1 MRKRSSTSPL
11 LAITLLPAA
20 VTRRPMKKKKK
31 QMEKKEENKNL
42 KPFHV
47 RPQRVMYPQMILKRL
62 HNNSVRLKDWG
73 FLMRVLSGD
82 MASYVIPHFHSCIK
96 NKDIKDSIL
105 TENPAPSNLI
115 KVKKTW
121 WVCASSSEGK
131 WQLVCTLDT
140 TFDKFHKKI

>member
-11 LAITLLPAA
+11 LAITLLPS
-20 VTRRPMKKKKK
+20 TSNKETHEKKKANGKERRK
-31 QMEKKEENKNL
+31 QELEVLPLPTTKSN
-42 KPFHV
+42 V
-47 RPQRVMYPQMILKRL
+47 PQMILKRL
-62 HNNSVRLKDWG
+62 HSNSVRLRDWG

-115 KVKKTW
+115 KVKK
-121 WVCASSSEGK
+121 
-131 WQLVCTLDT
+131 LDE
-140 TFDKFHKKI
+140 FVPHLLKENDS